1 MGPTRG
7 KPEQRHESPP
17 FVSASFCKQTQLQNP
32 KSPTATSPSHP
43 LTRRRN
49 AAAASAAASPSA
61 QGSAR
66 RTAASSSPPVPPPS
80 HASAG
85 ALGPPSRRAAMFEG
99 VVSQV
104 LAGLLGRYVKG
115 IQKEQLKIGIWNEE
129 ILLENV
135 ELILEAFDYLQ
146 LPFALKSG
154 RIGKLSI
161 RIPWKKLGWDPIII
175 VIEDVFVCAC
185 PREDSEWSSD
195 SLDRRELAGKLAKL
209 NAIELAKFSRRV
221 TDNQTGQSFL
231 SYISAKILDSI
242 QVSMRNV
249 HIIYMDSHNDQTLTK
264 MGSFIFGL
272 EFSSLSIQTDM
283 QKQSFAMSFM
293 ARSRQDEVNKIIEI
307 SNVGIYCH
315 QLQEQQ
321 DFRHVCALT
330 ETQFSSSLGNGHS
343 RDDYLISPFCVTV
356 SVLANKAAKLDGAPQ
371 YNMNVELTA
380 LALSADKIQLQQ
392 ILNLCDYFTI
402 CALRTKYGRYR
413 PSQSSLSK
421 RRKGWQKIWWQYAQ
435 RSVLADVRRRLRKT
449 SWSYFGQRLATK
461 KYYRRKYVNLY
472 RTKLELLQKG
482 QIVSKD
488 ILEGLE
494 DMDKE
499 CDIDD
504 ILSYRTIAEQQL
516 QESLVKSTKD
526 VFSSP
531 GSPRT
536 DEQSAGA
543 SRGWLNWLS
552 LGMLGVGG
560 TAESSS
566 FAGVISEDIIKDI
579 YEGTEFHPVSSA
591 GNSLTKENYY
601 SLFVRLSVSQILI
614 TVTSRRFGMKLVDA
628 VFSGLGI
635 ECKIWDDSATILAW
649 LDSLQII
656 NPLNENKVLQAEKCS
671 TGDNLG
677 APVISVQVDFPRSNL
692 RSEALTRIVVQEF
705 GAIYEPEFF
714 INVLHICDLFFS
726 FQFQHDRVISS
737 LNQFDNF
744 GARLFTKLKYIS
756 ANRKKLIWDL
766 RIHHFN
772 IRLPS
777 QNCGREAITMVLET
791 EGVSV
796 QSKDIVEDVS
806 CTQERNSFLDCI
818 SKGLPSYL
826 SDDLRGFQFDELYNQ
841 FEVSLTGFQVKVLLP
856 ETHNLGSTLI
866 KLDACVVLRLCVF
879 LDEPVLKQ
887 LEVGLTVPFID
898 IYLSRTMY
906 SAIVNFPTV
915 KENSLARNNIFDNA
929 KTHEPRKPALN
940 MSLSLNLAKLGV
952 LVDLDDNDEE
962 SSIVTLG
969 IEDIDIRYAIRDLSD
984 LSLTMKTVKVS
995 SNKQRVESDSHVLCS
1010 SGNNNSSASLNLTEC
1025 RESSV
1030 EPCLNL
1036 HYRGHKHDDQIHHV
1050 YQLNLHDVDLHVN
1063 PSIIGQI
1070 RRFLAKLDSVPLVS
1084 ADVGSSMRGQ
1094 SSMKSEA
1101 ANGIP
1106 PKFSLSNLCGSD
1118 GTLFAGISVD
1128 QFPFLDTNF
1137 TYGYNFGYSGTQEV
1151 QSQESLYSKTK
1162 QCHGTSG
1169 LNGDHESELAR
1180 NSLSKTQHS
1189 NCLPTSSNKPN
1200 NVSITVLDLCLVSVR
1215 VHFPDSCGIL
1225 ATITIP
1231 ESIGTLTLLDSGSW
1245 DLLFSVNNIILA
1257 SPWSSPNIHEL
1268 LWGTSSR
1275 HNASI
1280 LNVRVKKDVPTL
1292 STEVCIGIQ
1301 NVCCVLPSKLLAMFI
1316 GFFLLEDWIPVAEQ
1330 HNPVADDNLECYG
1343 ESHDC
1348 ITYKFEICDSIV
1360 IFPVENQDFFC
1371 LKLEVPHFFCEFI
1384 PTGTCVEFAKRIP
1397 KEFFSSECIISS
1409 RVDIISIYARNAS
1422 ISLQFLSEQTNFVL
1436 KLDEN
1441 MPKRIHSLI
1450 EKLDA
1455 GIWIQV
1461 PVKEISCSQQ
1471 SALPAFIMSKISQ
1484 CNLVAE
1490 DLYFV
1495 NGIETVSQV
1504 VEQLT
1509 LIGKESKVYKGNAL
1523 LFLEHGSFNEGNP
1536 EPSEPINIT
1545 ISIKDLMVFLDHS
1558 KDKGLAVER
1567 IATANLDF
1575 DVSAVLVGENTERMD
1590 LNIVSLILQSS
1601 SANTLFSVISEG
1613 PLSPVFIKFSKHH
1626 AGRDEILFS
1635 LPFFEIWLYLVHWNT
1650 IVDHLH
1656 SYATEKE
1663 SSASGEHPAA
1673 LPRFPEMASSPF
1685 LASEFDSPDDCN
1697 LVITCE
1703 TIAGVIHVPIWEKE
1717 ENHASN
1723 YMGGSPGSFSMQ
1735 VNTHHV
1741 ADDIQNREPKGCKF
1755 VTLTFDSKHLVVMSS
1770 DRYVKFKCDLE
1781 KMKIMLEMIQE
1792 NKGTSVPFV
1801 HVSKV
1806 KACGFAR
1813 QSERNFE
1820 HLFVDL
1826 QAECMDVSFSHQI
1839 FSFWRSMELKF
1850 PSASS
1855 SSSSCPVTFKAG
1867 LRKGSLLLN
1876 DGRVGALMMGWSSHG
1891 PVIETLLK
1899 NLTVQFGQMNDQT
1912 QVSAFVDL
1920 LVNYNNID
1928 KVMWEPFIEPSR
1940 LQLDV
1945 LRKCADCALDISPS
1959 TNVCLSSSKQLNLNI
1974 SEPLIEAILRLNQM
1988 ITDSLDPSNDG
1999 GLRYDPGILRLS
2011 HDDMRT
2017 RRYAPYILSNDTS
2030 LPFRFKAYRG
2040 AVNSDDSD
2048 GFSVVDENS
2057 VPAGHAVPIYVE
2069 ETRDEFFFQHRESRS
2084 SDHLIEKRMSAVSHY
2099 MISIEFDGTSGPSKP
2114 MSMDL
2119 VGIYFFEVNFSSSKK
2134 PILGEENLGAF
2145 ASNRKGSDGLIVP
2158 VVLDVSLQNYSK
2170 RIRVYS
2176 TVILYNATSMPLE
2189 LRFDIPFGVSSKV
2202 IGPIAPNK
2210 EIPLPVHLSEAG
2222 QIRWHPVGR
2231 TYLWSETHSLSSLL
2245 SRESRVGFMKSSVCY
2260 PSHPSNDP
2268 FRCCV
2273 SVEEYSIP
2281 SSSSTRKGQFC
2292 SERLNAQPVSGGSTA
2307 KASKQTLTKTHFI
2320 RHVRLSTPLLIKNY
2334 LPVSISLT
2342 IDNGGA
2348 ARVVPLK
2355 EVSSASI
2362 FSVDMSND
2370 LAITFHIQGYRS
2382 LAIKFPRAESFST
2395 AAKSNGFKCSMT
2407 ETITFYSNLSSSPLN
2422 VMLEKALDARSGAR
2436 ELYLSVPF
2444 LLYNCTDLLLTVTES
2459 SYERS
2464 GSTLVIPSSFE
2475 LDGPTGH
2482 LLEKNGLSLVSED
2495 SSVQNFASKISQL
2508 DFTDGS
2514 CSSSE
2519 RSSTNNSESAKKE
2532 FNKEIKAYMFA
2543 PDGHTPATEVLVKL
2557 NACLPNN
2564 GTETTRR
2571 DWSSPFLL
2579 IPASG
2584 STNVTI
2590 PQSSTSGAFLVAATS
2605 IPVSTEL
2612 FGRTRAIVFRPRYV
2626 ICNACSN
2633 DVFFRQKGTRFSKH
2647 LSSGQHSFLHWPDT
2661 ARDLLVSIRFDGPGW
2676 QWSGSFFPDHLG
2688 DAQLKMRNSASG
2700 VSSMVRVEVQNADI
2714 DIHSKKFSG
2723 RNNISTGTILIL
2735 LSDDKTGFVPYR
2747 IDNFSME
2754 KLRIY
2759 QQRCESIETIVYPYT
2774 SCQYAW
2780 DEPCYPH
2787 RLTVEVPGERSL
2799 GTYNLD
2805 IANDDVHV
2813 TLPSTS
2819 EKGERKFCI
2828 SVHAE
2833 GAIKVLSV
2841 IDSNCHNTER
2851 TETDFLGSKEPK
2863 VADQKQELEINFTE
2877 VIKIHIPFIGISL
2890 ISSSPQELLFASA
2903 KEIAVVAMQSLDQQR
2918 FTVELQS
2925 MQIDNQFPDSP
2936 HPVMLSFEG
2945 SHKGKSMNF
2954 FRGKDTKLRSP
2965 HDSKSLSSSTEPVL
2979 RFEAAKWRTRDVSF
2993 VSYQYINISVAP
3005 VRLELEERLVLSM
3018 IEFSRSV
3025 SSRTNLEQLEK
3036 SLELSILGGATD
3048 MLGENEKISRHLSD
3062 KSQSFYMLEAQE
3074 SELLPSVVPV
3084 GAPWQQI
3091 HLLARKQKK
3100 VYIELFQMTPVKVTF
3115 SFTSTPWLNRIEG
3128 CSDPITGFNSTTAIQ
3143 RGLMALLDVEGVPVH
3158 LGEIMVENLMA
3169 SWQSV
3174 QDILVRHY
3182 SRQLLHELY
3191 KVLGSAGV
3199 IGNPMGF
3206 ARNVGFGLKDFIS
3219 ASRKGKLQSP
3229 VELLNG
3235 IAQGSKTLI
3244 GSTVYAVS
3252 SATSHFSKTAYKGL
3266 VAFTYDEQAASKMDE
3281 REKQLGLHGEGVLNG
3296 FLEGLT
3302 GLLQSPI
3309 RGAEKHGLPGV
3320 ISGLAMG
3327 TAGLVARPMA
3337 SILEATGRT
3346 AQSIRNRSNPHESNR
3361 LRVRFPRPVARD
3373 HPLFPYSWEEAIGVS
3388 MLVQADSGRLK
3399 EETFVMCKTLRQPGK
3414 FLVLT
3419 EKLLLLVSSPYLVDL
3434 GSPQF
3439 IGVPPDPQWSID
3451 TEMNL
3456 KSVVHLDRSQDV
3468 VNIVGSNGETSPRD
3482 KRGGMR
3488 NRVVSSAFI
3497 PLFHLSVELP
3507 NIEDAEGT
3515 LQVLQALIEKGK
3527 ARRWDRNILHRSN
3540 IC

>member
-1 MGPTRG
+1 
-7 KPEQRHESPP
+7 
-17 FVSASFCKQTQLQNP
+17 
-32 KSPTATSPSHP
+32 
-43 LTRRRN
+43 
-49 AAAASAAASPSA
+49 
-61 QGSAR
+61 
-66 RTAASSSPPVPPPS
+66 
-80 HASAG
+80 
-85 ALGPPSRRAAMFEG
+85 MFEG

-146 LPFALKSG
+146 LPFALKNG

-231 SYISAKILDSI
+231 SYMSAKILDNI

-249 HIIYMDSHNDQTLTK
+249 HIIYMDSHNDQVWELR
-264 MGSFIFGL
+264 IWFGIL
-272 EFSSLSIQTDM
+272 QSVNTNRYPEAKFCHLSL
-283 QKQSFAMSFM
+283 M

-307 SNVGIYCH
+307 SNVGIYCQ
-315 QLQEQQ
+315 QLDEQQ
-321 DFRHVCALT
+321 DLCHVGALT
-330 ETQFSSSLGNGHS
+330 ETQFSFGPGNGHS
-343 RDDYLISPFCVTV
+343 RDDYLINPFCVTV
-356 SVLANKAAKLDGAPQ
+356 SVLANKSAKLDGAPQ
-371 YNMNVELTA
+371 YDMTVELTA
-380 LALSADKIQLQQ
+380 LALSVDEIQLQH

-402 CALRTKYGRYR
+402 CSLRTKYGRYR

-421 RRKGWQKIWWQYAQ
+421 RRKGWQRMWWQYAQ
-435 RSVLADVRRRLRKT
+435 RSVLADVRKRLRKT
-449 SWSYFGQRLATK
+449 SWSYLGQRLD
-461 KYYRRKYVNLY
+461 YRRKYVNLY

-482 QIVSKD
+482 QIVNKD
-488 ILEGLE
+488 ILQELE
-494 DMDKE
+494 NMDKE

-504 ILSYRTIAEQQL
+504 ILDYRAIAEQQL

-526 VFSSP
+526 ILSSP

-536 DEQSAGA
+536 DEQSAGT

-552 LGMLGVGG
+552 LGMLGAGG

-566 FAGVISEDIIKDI
+566 FAGVVSEDIIKDI

-591 GNSLTKENYY
+591 ENCLTKENYY
-601 SLFVRLSVSQILI
+601 SLFVRLSISRILI
-614 TVTSRRFGMKLVDA
+614 TVTSRRLDMKLVDA
-628 VFSGLGI
+628 MFSGLGI

-649 LDSLQII
+649 LDSLQVV
-656 NPLNENKVLQAEKCS
+656 NPLNENKILLAEKCS
-671 TGDNLG
+671 TGDSLG
-677 APVISVQVDFPRSNL
+677 APVISVQVDFPKSDL
-692 RSEALTRIVVQEF
+692 ISEASTRIVVQEF
-705 GAIYEPEFF
+705 CAIYEPEFF
-714 INVLHICDLFFS
+714 INVLHICDLVFS
-726 FQFQHDRVISS
+726 FQFQHNRVLSS

-744 GARLFTKLKYIS
+744 GARLLTKLEYMS

-766 RIHHFN
+766 RMRHFA

-777 QNCGREAITMVLET
+777 QNCGREELTMVFEA
-791 EGVSV
+791 EDVFV
-796 QSKDIVEDVS
+796 QSKNMVKAVS
-806 CTQERNSFLDCI
+806 HTQESNSFLDYI
-818 SKGLPSYL
+818 KGLPSYL
-826 SDDLRGFQFDELYNQ
+826 SDDLLLGIQFDELYNQ
-841 FEVSLTGFQVKVLLP
+841 FEVVLTGFEVKVGR
-856 ETHNLGSTLI
+856 HNIASTLI
-866 KLDACVVLRLCVF
+866 KFDASVALQLCIF
-879 LDEPVLKQ
+879 LDEPVLRQ
-887 LEVGLTVPFID
+887 LEVGFTMPFID
-898 IYLSRTMY
+898 IYLSQAIY
-906 SAIVNFPTV
+906 SAIVNLPGV
-915 KENSLARNNIFDNA
+915 KENNLVGNNIFDNA
-929 KTHEPRKPALN
+929 ETHGPKQPALN
-940 MSLSLNLAKLGV
+940 MAVSLKLAKLGV
-952 LVDLDDNDEE
+952 LVDLDDNDEK
-962 SSIVTLG
+962 SSVVTLG
-969 IEDIDIRYAIRDLSD
+969 VEDIDIRYAICELSD
-984 LSLTMKTVKVS
+984 LSLAMKTVKVTS
-995 SNKQRVESDSHVLCS
+995 KNRKDKSESHVLCS
-1010 SGNNNSSASLNLTEC
+1010 SGSNKTSSSLNLTELP
-1025 RESSV
+1025 ESSV
-1030 EPCLNL
+1030 ETCLNL
-1036 HYRGHKHDDQIHHV
+1036 HYRTHKHGGQTHHV

-1063 PSIIGQI
+1063 PSVIGQI
-1070 RRFLAKLDSVPLVS
+1070 RRFLRHLDSVPLVGS
-1084 ADVGSSMRGQ
+1084 DVGPSTHGQ
-1094 SSMKSEA
+1094 SSMKSAA
-1101 ANGIP
+1101 ANGMP
-1106 PKFSLSNLCGSD
+1106 SKFSLSNLCGAD
-1118 GTLFAGISVD
+1118 GTLFAGVSVD
-1128 QFPFLDTNF
+1128 HFPFLDMDF
-1137 TYGYNFGYSGTQEV
+1137 ACGYNFGCLGSQDI
-1151 QSQESLYSKTK
+1151 QAQESLYSKTK
-1162 QCHGTSG
+1162 QCHDTSG
-1169 LNGDHESELAR
+1169 LNGYHAPKVPS
-1180 NSLSKTQHS
+1180 NSLGKTQRS
-1189 NCLPTSSNKPN
+1189 NCSSTSNNHK
-1200 NVSITVLDLCLVSVR
+1200 NVSITVLDLSLVSVR
-1215 VHFPDSCGIL
+1215 VHFPESCGIL

-1231 ESIGTLTLLDSGSW
+1231 ESIATLTLLDSSSW
-1245 DLLFSVNNIILA
+1245 DLLISASNIMLA

-1275 HNASI
+1275 HNASV
-1280 LNVRVKKDVPTL
+1280 LNIRVKKDLPA
-1292 STEVCIGIQ
+1292 TEVCIGIQ
-1301 NVCCVLPSKLLAMFI
+1301 NVCCVLPSKLLAMFV
-1316 GFFLLEDWIPVAEQ
+1316 GFFLLDDWDPVAEQ
-1330 HNPVADDNLECYG
+1330 HHPVAGNDLECYG

-1348 ITYKFEICDSIV
+1348 ITYKFEICDSVV
-1360 IFPVENQDFFC
+1360 IFPVEKQDFFC
-1371 LKLEVPHFFCEFI
+1371 VKLEVPHFLCEFI
-1384 PTGTCVEFAKRIP
+1384 PTGISVEFAKRIP
-1397 KEFFSSECIISS
+1397 KEFFSSECLVSS
-1409 RVDIISIYARNAS
+1409 RVDIISVYARNAS
-1422 ISLQFLSEQTNFVL
+1422 ISLIFLSEQANFML

-1450 EKLDA
+1450 EKLDV
-1455 GIWIQV
+1455 GIWIQI
-1461 PVKEISCSQQ
+1461 PCKEIPSSQQ
-1471 SALPAFIMSKISQ
+1471 PAFPTFIMSKISQ

-1495 NGIETVSQV
+1495 NGMEAVSEV
-1504 VEQLT
+1504 VDQLSS
-1509 LIGKESKVYKGNAL
+1509 IGKESKMYKGNAL
-1523 LFLEHGSFNEGNP
+1523 LFLEHRSFNEVNP
-1536 EPSEPINIT
+1536 DTNEPTNIT
-1545 ISIKDLMVFLDHS
+1545 ISIKDLMIFLGHS
-1558 KDKGLAVER
+1558 EDKGLALER
-1567 IATANLDF
+1567 IATANLEF
-1575 DVSAVLVGENTERMD
+1575 DVSAVLVGEKPERMD
-1590 LNIVSLILQSS
+1590 LDIVSLALQSPGGY
-1601 SANTLFSVISEG
+1601 TLFSIVSDG
-1613 PLSPVFIKFSKHH
+1613 PLSPVFIKFAKNH
-1626 AGRDEILFS
+1626 AGRDEILLS
-1635 LPFFEIWLYLVHWNT
+1635 VPFVEIWLYLVHWNT
-1650 IVDHLH
+1650 IIDHFH
-1656 SYATEKE
+1656 SYVKKE
-1663 SSASGEHPAA
+1663 ANSSPVEHPAA
-1673 LPRFPEMASSPF
+1673 LPHFPEMAPS
-1685 LASEFDSPDDCN
+1685 ASEFGSPDDSN
-1697 LVITCE
+1697 LVITCD
-1703 TIAGVIHVPIWEKE
+1703 TISGVVHMPISEKE
-1717 ENHASN
+1717 ENHTSN
-1723 YMGGSPGSFSMQ
+1723 YMVGSPGSFSMQ
-1735 VNTHHV
+1735 ATTHHV
-1741 ADDIQNREPKGCKF
+1741 ADGIRYLEPKSCKF
-1755 VTLTFDSKHLVVMSS
+1755 VTVTFESKHLMVMSS
-1770 DRYVKFKCDLE
+1770 DSCMKFKCDLE
-1781 KMKIMLEMIQE
+1781 RMKVMLEMIQE

-1806 KACGFAR
+1806 KACGYIR
-1813 QSERNFE
+1813 QSERNSE
-1820 HLFVDL
+1820 HVFVDL
-1826 QAECMDVSFSHQI
+1826 QSECMDVSFSHQI
-1839 FSFWRSMELKF
+1839 FSFWRNMELKF

-1855 SSSSCPVTFKAG
+1855 SSSFCSVTFKAG

-1876 DGRVGALMMGWSSHG
+1876 DGRWSSHG

-1899 NLTVQFGQMNDQT
+1899 NLTVQFGQGNDQT
-1912 QVSAFVDL
+1912 EVSAFVDL

-1945 LRKCADCALDISPS
+1945 IRKKSADYALDISPS
-1959 TNVCLSSSKQLNLNI
+1959 TDICLSSSKQLNLNI
-1974 SEPLIEAILRLNQM
+1974 SEPLIEAILRLSQM
-1988 ITDSLDPSNDG
+1988 ITDSLDPCNGS
-1999 GLRYDPGILRLS
+1999 GLREDPGILRLS
-2011 HDDMRT
+2011 DDDVRT

-2030 LPFRFKAYRG
+2030 LPFRFKVYRG
-2040 AVNSDDSD
+2040 AVNSDDIDS
-2048 GFSVVDENS
+2048 FSVVDENS

-2069 ETRDEFFFQHRESRS
+2069 ETRDEFFFQHREARS

-2134 PILGEENLGAF
+2134 PILGEESIGAF
-2145 ASNRKGSDGLIVP
+2145 PSNRKGSDGLIVP

-2170 RIRVYS
+2170 RIQVYS
-2176 TVILYNATSMPLE
+2176 TVILNNATSMPLE

-2202 IGPIAPNK
+2202 IGPIPPNK

-2231 TYLWSETHSLSSLL
+2231 TYLWSETRSLSSLL
-2245 SRESRVGFMKSSVCY
+2245 SRESRGGIMKSSVCY

-2281 SSSSTRKGQFC
+2281 SSSSTRKGEYC
-2292 SERLNAQPVSGGSTA
+2292 SERLNEPVPGNSAA
-2307 KASKQTLTKTHFI
+2307 KTSKQLLTRKHFL

-2334 LPVSISLT
+2334 LPVCISLT

-2348 ARVVPLK
+2348 TRVVSLK
-2355 EVSSASI
+2355 EVGSASI
-2362 FSVDMSND
+2362 FFVDPSND
-2370 LAITFHIQGYRS
+2370 LGITFHIQDYRP
-2382 LAIKFPRAESFST
+2382 LATKFPRAESFST
-2395 AAKSNGFKCSMT
+2395 AAKSNGFKCSLT
-2407 ETITFYSNLSSSPLN
+2407 ETITFYSNLSNSPLN
-2422 VMLEKALDARSGAR
+2422 VMLEKAMDARSGAR

-2444 LLYNCTDLLLTVTES
+2444 LLYNCTDLLLTITES

-2475 LDGPTGH
+2475 LDGHTRH
-2482 LLEKNGLSLVSED
+2482 LLEKSGLSLVSED
-2495 SSVQNFASKISQL
+2495 TSVQHFPSKMSQL
-2508 DFTDGS
+2508 DFADGC

-2519 RSSTNNSESAKKE
+2519 KSFTTNSESIKKE
-2532 FNKEIKAYMFA
+2532 SDEEVKAYMFA
-2543 PDGHTPATEVLVKL
+2543 PDGHTPATELLVKL

-2579 IPASG
+2579 VPASG
-2584 STNVTI
+2584 STNVTV

-2612 FGRTRAIVFRPRYV
+2612 FGRTRAIAFRPRYV

-2633 DVFFRQKGTRFSKH
+2633 DLFFRQKGTRFSKH

-2661 ARDLLVSIRFDGPGW
+2661 ARELLVSIRFDGPGW
-2676 QWSGSFFPDHLG
+2676 QWSGSFFPDRLG

-2700 VSSMVRVEVQNADI
+2700 VSNMVRVEVQNADI

-2723 RNNISTGTILIL
+2723 RNNINTGTILIL
-2735 LSDDKTGFVPYR
+2735 LSDDKTGFVPHR

-2805 IANDDVHV
+2805 ILNDDVHV
-2813 TLPSTS
+2813 SLPSTS
-2819 EKGERKFCI
+2819 EKAERKFCI

-2841 IDSNCHNTER
+2841 IDSNCHNTETR
-2851 TETDFLGSKEPK
+2851 ETEFLGSKEPK
-2863 VADQKQELEINFTE
+2863 VADQKQELEMNFAE
-2877 VIKIHIPFIGISL
+2877 VIKIHLPFIGISL

-2903 KEIAVVAMQSLDQQR
+2903 KEMTVVAMQSLDQQR
-2918 FTVELQS
+2918 FTVEIQS

-2954 FRGKDTKLRSP
+2954 FKSKDTKLRSP
-2965 HDSKSLSSSTEPVL
+2965 NDSKSLSNTTEPVL
-2979 RFEAAKWRTRDVSF
+2979 RFAAAKWRTRDVAF
-2993 VSYQYINISVAP
+2993 VSYQCINISVAP

-3018 IEFSRSV
+3018 IEFFRSV
-3025 SSRTNLEQLEK
+3025 SSRVNLGQLER
-3036 SLELSILGGATD
+3036 SLELSTLGGATD
-3048 MLGENEKISRHLSD
+3048 MLGEYEKISRHLSD
-3062 KSQSFYMLEAQE
+3062 KSQSFYMLEAQD

-3100 VYIELFQMTPVKVTF
+3100 VYIELFQLTPVKLTF
-3115 SFTSTPWLNRIEG
+3115 SFTSTPWLNRNEV
-3128 CSDPITGFNSTTAIQ
+3128 CSDPIPSSNSTTAIQ
-3143 RGLMALLDVEGVPVH
+3143 ASDERGLMALLDVEGVPVH

-3399 EETFVMCKTLRQPGK
+3399 EETFVMCKRVRQPGK

-3434 GSPQF
+3434 GSPEF
-3439 IGVPPDPQWSID
+3439 VGVPPDPQWSIG

-3468 VNIVGSNGETSPRD
+3468 VNIVGSNGETSP
-3482 KRGGMR
+3482 KRGGVR